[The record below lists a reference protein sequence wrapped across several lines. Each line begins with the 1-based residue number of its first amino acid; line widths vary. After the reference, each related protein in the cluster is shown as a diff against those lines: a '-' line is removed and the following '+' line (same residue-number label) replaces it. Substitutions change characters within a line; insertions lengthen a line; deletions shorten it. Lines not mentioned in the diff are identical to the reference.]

1 MEKRSFNGGGNMN
14 RETIGFFAKTA
25 LAVLLITSCGCKMI
39 EQRKAIKECKFDL
52 EKVEV
57 KDVTLKDVSLIAYV
71 GIENPNDDQVILDR
85 IDFTLYSDK
94 TKLADGSHRKQLK
107 IQPGTREVTPVTVK
121 APLKNLGAGLLAAV
135 TKSGDVTYTMTGT
148 VYIDTWIGTIEY
160 PLKISKKY

>member
-1 MEKRSFNGGGNMN
+1 MN
-14 RETIGFFAKTA
+14 RKIINVFVKTA
-25 LAVLLITSCGCKMI
+25 LAVVLITSCGCKMI
-39 EQRKAIKECKFDL
+39 EQRKAIKDCKFDL
-52 EKVEV
+52 ENVEV
-57 KDVTLKDVSLIAYV
+57 KDISLTDITLTAYV

-94 TKLADGSHRKQLK
+94 TKLADGSHKKQVK
-107 IQPGTREVTPVTVK
+107 IQPGTRKVTPVAVK
-121 APLKNLGAGLLAAV
+121 APLKNLGAGLLGAV

>member
-1 MEKRSFNGGGNMN
+1 MVRRIS
-14 RETIGFFAKTA
+14 RT
-25 LAVLLITSCGCKMI
+25 VLFVMLSVFLIATYGCKMI
-39 EQRKAIKECKFDL
+39 EQRKAIKDCKFDL

-57 KDVTLKDVSLIAYV
+57 RDVTLKDITLLAYV

-94 TKLADGSHRKQLK
+94 TKLADGTHEKQLK
-107 IQPGTREVTPVTVK
+107 IQPGTREVTPVNVRS
-121 APLKNLGAGLLAAV
+121 PLKNLGAGLLSAV

-148 VYIDTWIGTIEY
+148 VYVDTWIGTIEY

>member
-1 MEKRSFNGGGNMN
+1 MKN
-14 RETIGFFAKTA
+14 RIIRDFLIAAF
-25 LAVLLITSCGCKMI
+25 AVLFIGACGCKMI
-39 EQRKAIKECKFDL
+39 EQRKAIEDCKFDL

-57 KDVTLKDVSLIAYV
+57 KDVTFKDVTLAVFV

-94 TKLADGSHRKQLK
+94 TKLADGRHEKQLK
-107 IQPGTREVTPVTVK
+107 IQPGTREVTPISVK
-121 APLKNLGAGLLAAV
+121 SPLKNLGAGLLSAM